1 MSRSCYYI
9 KVCNTCY
16 LSLGVLL
23 LLLVFVKPSLGH
35 DIRPAYLEINHISG
49 SEEMTVLWKTSLFGD
64 PNVDLLPE
72 ITNIPLEIDKAKVKT
87 SADAKIYK
95 WKINNLEE
103 VQLKGQTLTI
113 VGLNMTLT
121 DVMVKIII
129 DKNEDLILLK
139 PEANQLVIGEKQKR
153 GKTILRYTRLGVE
166 HIMLGIDHL
175 LFVLGLLLLSQTKW
189 QLVKTITSFTV
200 GHSISLALATLGVLT
215 IPEKPLSAVIA
226 LSIIFL
232 AWELIRAEKGID
244 SLTIRNPWV
253 VSFLFGIIHGIGFA
267 GGLAQLGL
275 PQADIPLALLFFNV
289 GVEIGQ
295 VFFILVVMSAII
307 ATKRIEFTLPKRVS
321 LVPIYSIGGFA
332 CYWFL
337 GRMIAIF

>member
-1 MSRSCYYI
+1 MSRSCYNI
-9 KVCNTCY
+9 KVCNTCC
-16 LSLGVLL
+16 LRLGVFL
-23 LLLVFVKPSLGH
+23 LLLVFVKPSFGH

-72 ITNIPLEIDKAKVKT
+72 ITNIPLELDKAKVKT
-87 SADAKIYK
+87 SNEAKIYQ
-95 WKINNLEE
+95 WKINNLED

-121 DVMVKIII
+121 DVMVKIIL

-232 AWELIRAEKGID
+232 AWELMRSEKGLD

-275 PQADIPLALLFFNV
+275 PQSDIPLALLFFNV

-295 VFFILVVMSAII
+295 VCFILVVFSVLI
-307 ATKRIEFTLPKRVS
+307 ATKRIEFTFPKRVN
-321 LVPIYSIGGFA
+321 LVPIYAIGGFA

-337 GRMIAIF
+337 GRMITIF